1 VGFQDRNRH
10 NAVAA
15 FWLEAESRLGDEIPA
30 NEVAIAGIS
39 T

>member
-10 NAVAA
+10 NAVAVL
-15 FWLEAESRLGDEIPA
+15 WLEAELRLGDEIPA
-30 NEVAIAGIS
+30 NEVAMAGIS